1 MKQIK
6 KLKML
11 FGLMYRI
18 SPSYI
23 FVIIFGS
30 LLTSFQVFGNVIIP
44 KYLIEELISGQNITR
59 IMILIVVVVG
69 LNLFFNWVNKT
80 YRRLL
85 LVRNAYVERMIT
97 ESMAKKIMDVEYQ
110 YLEDPY
116 YLDLKERA
124 VFACNNQSAL
134 SNIINAFSQ
143 SVSSLITILGLIA
156 IMLTLSVWLV
166 LILVVG
172 ILISLLIGTI
182 FRKYQR
188 RFFQGLLPL
197 NRRYGY
203 YFNLSYD
210 PRITKDIRLYDMSP
224 LLMQRV
230 RYFNQEINKEF
241 KKLAYRQ
248 GFTNG
253 SQRMIN
259 AIQSGLVY
267 FYVALRVFSDQ
278 FGRQISIGDFTMY
291 VGSAI
296 QFTLNFNRML
306 DNFMIIFQMM
316 HYLDPLVEFMQ
327 LPEAKQ
333 CEGKLELDAI
343 ESVSFDNVSFK
354 YPKTNK
360 WILRNVSFTIHKG
373 EKISI
378 VGLNGAGKTT
388 LVKLLCRLYQ
398 PDEGII
404 TLNNQDINQYSY
416 ESLLVQIAAVF
427 QDYRLL
433 AYSILENITS
443 DDTIDVQKVEKIMCQ
458 VGLEE
463 KIKGLPQGLH
473 TRLNKSFDPE
483 GVELSGGQAQKI
495 AIARALY
502 KSASLIILDE
512 PTSALDPIA
521 EAEIYEHFNNLV
533 LDKTAI
539 YISHRMSSSV
549 FCDRVLILDQGSVS
563 DFDTH
568 KNLMKKENTLYYKLF
583 NTQAEQYRL

>member
-44 KYLIEELISGQNITR
+44 KYLIEELIGGQNITR